1 MKVRIITTFVK
12 EVDINASNELEAK
25 RKAFEKIG
33 NGEINGLE
41 TEEFETE
48 VEVIK

>member
-12 EVDINASNELEAK
+12 EVEIEASTELEAK
-25 RKAFEKIG
+25 RKAYEAIG
-33 NGEINGLE
+33 EGEINGVD
-41 TEEFETE
+41 TDEFETE